1 MVGLR
6 EVDHLG
12 KADLGVDILQKDLEE
27 EGQVVDHH
35 QKGQV
40 EDLVVDLH
48 QKDLEGQVVDH
59 HQKGQ
64 VEDLVVD
71 LHQKDLEEEGRVVD
85 HHQKDQGLEGKE
97 EGKER
102 GKEDEEFEL
111 SLLYMK

>member
-1 MVGLR
+1 MDLQEAKVVGLW

-12 KADLGVDILQKDLEE
+12 MADLGVDLLQKDLEQ
-27 EGQVVDHH
+27 EGPVVDHH

-48 QKDLEGQVVDH
+48 QKDP
-59 HQKGQ
+59 
-64 VEDLVVD
+64 
-71 LHQKDLEEEGRVVD
+71 EEEGQVVD
-85 HHQKDQGLEGKE
+85 HHQKDQGLEGKG

-102 GKEDEEFEL
+102 GKEDEESEL

>member
-1 MVGLR
+1 MDLQEAKVVGLR

-35 QKGQV
+35 QK
-40 EDLVVDLH
+40 
-48 QKDLEGQVVDH
+48 
-59 HQKGQ
+59 
-64 VEDLVVD
+64 
-71 LHQKDLEEEGRVVD
+71 
-85 HHQKDQGLEGKE
+85 DQGLEGKE
-97 EGKER
+97 EGKKR

>member
-27 EGQVVDHH
+27 EGQVVEH
-35 QKGQV
+35 
-40 EDLVVDLH
+40 
-48 QKDLEGQVVDH
+48 
-59 HQKGQ
+59 
-64 VEDLVVD
+64 
-71 LHQKDLEEEGRVVD
+71 R
-85 HHQKDQGLEGKE
+85 QKDQGLEGKG